1 MQRIDAESVLALAR
15 MQQHDWIDA
24 VAAERIAVG
33 ATAAVAAVNA
43 ALRAVEPGLLAADCA
58 EFLDA
63 LEALAERSP

>member
-1 MQRIDAESVLALAR
+1 MQRIDAETVLALAR
-15 MQQHDWIDA
+15 MQQQDWIDA

-43 ALRAVEPGLLAADCA
+43 ACGTVEPGLLAADGAGFLA
-58 EFLDA
+58 E